1 MDIIRKL
8 REEFGITQS
17 QAENTVRLLDEGNTV
32 PFIARYRKEMTG
44 SLDDQIIRQLSER
57 LTALRNL
64 EDRRTQ
70 VRTAIAEQGRLTDAL
85 AAKLDAAQTQTEIED
100 IYRPF
105 RPKRRT
111 RASIAKEKGLQPLA
125 DIIWGQKLIG
135 TPEEAA
141 KERAGAVRRSGLL
154 LDDEAVLHAMEHS
167 DTPQYLPLS
176 SLRREDTLASAEQL
190 GLLARH
196 IETTLLELAHELRD
210 GSITA
215 DPYFR
220 SGQDT
225 ACTHCDYLSVC
236 HFTPGVEGD
245 CHRVLTKLPA
255 DKIWSSLKG
264 GEMHG

>member
-1 MDIIRKL
+1 MH
-8 REEFGITQS
+8 
-17 QAENTVRLLDEGNTV
+17 VEG
-32 PFIARYRKEMTG
+32 
-44 SLDDQIIRQLSER
+44 
-57 LTALRNL
+57 
-64 EDRRTQ
+64 
-70 VRTAIAEQGRLTDAL
+70 
-85 AAKLDAAQTQTEIED
+85 
-100 IYRPF
+100 
-105 RPKRRT
+105 
-111 RASIAKEKGLQPLA
+111 
-125 DIIWGQKLIG
+125 
-135 TPEEAA
+135 
-141 KERAGAVRRSGLL
+141 AGDGHALL
-154 LDDEAVLHAMEHS
+154 LPAGELVGVLVHLVGKPHALQIGA
-167 DTPQYLPLS
+167 PV
-176 SLRREDTLASAEQL
+176 AL

-196 IETTLLELAHELRD
+196 IETTLLDLAHELRD

>member
-1 MDIIRKL
+1 MCIR
-8 REEFGITQS
+8 
-17 QAENTVRLLDEGNTV
+17 
-32 PFIARYRKEMTG
+32 
-44 SLDDQIIRQLSER
+44 
-57 LTALRNL
+57 
-64 EDRRTQ
+64 DR
-70 VRTAIAEQGRLTDAL
+70 
-85 AAKLDAAQTQTEIED
+85 
-100 IYRPF
+100 
-105 RPKRRT
+105 
-111 RASIAKEKGLQPLA
+111 
-125 DIIWGQKLIG
+125 
-135 TPEEAA
+135 
-141 KERAGAVRRSGLL
+141 
-154 LDDEAVLHAMEHS
+154 
-167 DTPQYLPLS
+167 
-176 SLRREDTLASAEQL
+176 SAEQL

>member
-1 MDIIRKL
+1 MISKKSTIRDVSQL
-8 REEFGITQS
+8 AGVSISTVSRVLNNREKARTIP
-17 QAENTVRLLDEGNTV
+17 AEVRKSV
-32 PFIARYRKEMTG
+32 
-44 SLDDQIIRQLSER
+44 
-57 LTALRNL
+57 
-64 EDRRTQ
+64 
-70 VRTAIAEQGRLTDAL
+70 
-85 AAKLDAAQTQTEIED
+85 
-100 IYRPF
+100 
-105 RPKRRT
+105 
-111 RASIAKEKGLQPLA
+111 
-125 DIIWGQKLIG
+125 
-135 TPEEAA
+135 
-141 KERAGAVRRSGLL
+141 
-154 LDDEAVLHAMEHS
+154 
-167 DTPQYLPLS
+167 
-176 SLRREDTLASAEQL
+176 LASAEQL

-196 IETTLLELAHELRD
+196 IETTLLDLAHELRD

>member
-1 MDIIRKL
+1 
-8 REEFGITQS
+8 
-17 QAENTVRLLDEGNTV
+17 
-32 PFIARYRKEMTG
+32 MTRPCCTRW
-44 SLDDQIIRQLSER
+44 S
-57 LTALRNL
+57 TA
-64 EDRRTQ
+64 
-70 VRTAIAEQGRLTDAL
+70 
-85 AAKLDAAQTQTEIED
+85 
-100 IYRPF
+100 
-105 RPKRRT
+105 T
-111 RASIAKEKGLQPLA
+111 R
-125 DIIWGQKLIG
+125 
-135 TPEEAA
+135 
-141 KERAGAVRRSGLL
+141 
-154 LDDEAVLHAMEHS
+154 
-167 DTPQYLPLS
+167 PQYLPLS
-176 SLRREDTLASAEQL
+176 SLRRADTLASAEQL

-196 IETTLLELAHELRD
+196 IETTLLDLAHELRD